1 MSGEIDFSFL
11 IAALRRRWWIIL
23 LCVAI
28 ALAAAVAI
36 GMFQGRRYEASNV
49 LLVQSPRYQW
59 RFAGEITAITDQR
72 RDFQREVLAIAR
84 SDEIAQAATA
94 ALALPDGQEGL
105 GPQAVKDAVDV
116 RAGDG
121 NTIIV
126 TATSGDP
133 SQAAAYA
140 RAWTQTLIDSARDI
154 YGALQDLDSFEAE
167 LQELEARML
176 EAEDALA
183 EVRARTGVISNNSVP
198 DEVMKASLTM
208 QQLNKLTETLAEYQ
222 LAIQSLDYLRRSIA
236 EAAPDADLQQL
247 PWELLA
253 GPVLSERGLVSV
265 EIARANLGDPV
276 RLASL
281 LQEEQSAV
289 QATANEL
296 TSQTDQL
303 RTTLAADWEEFSIVG
318 RELNQARDLY
328 QIVLRKVNEL
338 RLQEQ
343 LDPSLLSI
351 VGSPDPT
358 VTHVRAPLFALLA
371 TAAIAG
377 LIVGVLLA
385 VLTERSS
392 RKKAEASPA
401 ATV

>member
-1 MSGEIDFSFL
+1 MSGEIDFSFFM
-11 IAALRRRWWIIL
+11 AALRRRWWVIL
-23 LCVAI
+23 LCVAV
-28 ALAAAVAI
+28 ALAVAVGI
-36 GMFQGRRYEASNV
+36 GMLQDRRFEASNV

-59 RFAGEITAITDQR
+59 RLAGEITAITDQR

-84 SDEIAQAATA
+84 SDEITQAAMA
-94 ALALPDGQEGL
+94 ALAPSEGQEEIA
-105 GPQAVKDAVDV
+105 PQAFQDAVAV

-133 SQAAAYA
+133 VQAADFA
-140 RAWTQTLIDSARDI
+140 RAWTQALIDSARDI

-167 LQELEARML
+167 LQEMEARVL
-176 EAEDALA
+176 EKEDALT
-183 EVRARTGVISNNSVP
+183 EVRARTGLLSNNSVP
-198 DEVMKASLTM
+198 DEVMRPSLNM

-222 LAIQSLDYLRRSIA
+222 LAIQNLNYLRRSLA
-236 EAAPDADLQQL
+236 EAQPDADLQQL

-253 GPVLSERGLVSV
+253 GPVLSQRGIISMEIV
-265 EIARANLGDPV
+265 EANRDDPA

-281 LQEEQSAV
+281 LQQEQSAL
-289 QATANEL
+289 QATADEL
-296 TSQTDQL
+296 TTQADQL
-303 RTTLAADWEEFSIVG
+303 RATLASDWKEYSITG
-318 RELNQARDLY
+318 REFNQARDLY
-328 QIVLRKVNEL
+328 TIVLRKVNEL

-351 VGSPDPT
+351 VGSSEPT
-358 VTHVRAPLFALLA
+358 VTHVRAPLVALLA

-385 VLTERSS
+385 VLAEWSS
-392 RKKAEASPA
+392 RRKGEVSSA
-401 ATV
+401 ATS

>member
-1 MSGEIDFSFL
+1 MSGEIDFSFF
-11 IAALRRRWWIIL
+11 ITALRRRWWVIL
-23 LCVAI
+23 LCVAV
-28 ALAAAVAI
+28 ALAVAVGI
-36 GMFQGRRYEASNV
+36 GMLQDRRFEASNV

-59 RFAGEITAITDQR
+59 RLAGEITAITDQR

-84 SDEIAQAATA
+84 SDEITQAAMA
-94 ALALPDGQEGL
+94 ALAPSEGQEEIA
-105 GPQAVKDAVDV
+105 PQAFQDAVAV

-133 SQAAAYA
+133 VQAADFA
-140 RAWTQTLIDSARDI
+140 RAWTQALIDSARDI

-167 LQELEARML
+167 LQEMEARVL
-176 EAEDALA
+176 EKEDALT
-183 EVRARTGVISNNSVP
+183 EVRARTGLLSNNSVP
-198 DEVMKASLTM
+198 DEVMRPSLNM

-222 LAIQSLDYLRRSIA
+222 LAIQNLNYLRRSLA
-236 EAAPDADLQQL
+236 EAQPDADLQQL

-253 GPVLSERGLVSV
+253 GPVLSQRGIISM
-265 EIARANLGDPV
+265 EIVDANRDDPA

-281 LQEEQSAV
+281 LQQEQSAL
-289 QATANEL
+289 QATADEL
-296 TSQTDQL
+296 TTQADLL
-303 RTTLAADWEEFSIVG
+303 RETLASDWKEYSITG
-318 RELNQARDLY
+318 REFNQARDLY
-328 QIVLRKVNEL
+328 TVVLRKVTEL

-351 VGSPDPT
+351 VGSSEPT
-358 VTHVRAPLFALLA
+358 VTNVRASLFALLA

-385 VLTERSS
+385 VLAEWSS
-392 RKKAEASPA
+392 RRKGEVSSA
-401 ATV
+401 ATS

>member
-198 DEVMKASLTM
+198 DEVMRASLTM

-222 LAIQSLDYLRRSIA
+222 LAIQSLDYLRRSLA

>member
-198 DEVMKASLTM
+198 DEVMRASLTM